1 MATSVQQT
9 LNGRTPDI
17 QEDQVIRCV
26 VIAYTVIDVACSG
39 QLVHVALWCQL
50 AHGCIDAHAR
60 HWPRAQI
67 LNFVSVAM
75 LHMCISFIRQLHRGF
90 PLTPISCMLLFNQ
103 YFCVSY
109 MYGICCILR
118 HCFHMAMFTL
128 YLKYR
133 YYYASFTTSC
143 YVYTRCCDLL

>member
-1 MATSVQQT
+1 MAASVQQT
-9 LNGRTPDI
+9 LDERIPDI

-26 VIAYTVIDVACSG
+26 IVYIVIDLAGSG
-39 QLVHVALWCQL
+39 QLVHVALWRQL
-50 AHGCIDAHAR
+50 AYGYIDVHAR
-60 HWPRAQI
+60 DWPRAQI

-75 LHMCISFIRQLHRGF
+75 LHKCISFMGQLHRDF
-90 PLTPISCMLLFNQ
+90 PLTPISCMHLFNQ
-103 YFCVSY
+103 YLCVSY

-143 YVYTRCCDLL
+143 HVYTTCCDLL